1 MFTISQSVSIGSRG
15 AKKIVIHEGYTPGL
29 LDRSYDDIA
38 LIKFDRP
45 FFPETATHAKLMPIC
60 LPHSSRFRD
69 ENKKGRYLLDN
80 I

>member
-15 AKKIVIHEGYTPGL
+15 AKKIVIHEGYKPGQ

-45 FFPETATHAKLMPIC
+45 FFPETVKHANLMPTC
-60 LPHSSRFRD
+60 LPPSSMFKD
-69 ENKKGRYLLDN
+69 EDKQGA
-80 I
+80 